1 MEPAA
6 ELLAPAYAAVPARTP
21 GMRAREATGEP
32 RLAHAKLSESLYV
45 RLVDVAAALSSRR
58 GPVQERSPGALA
70 RTSMAFG
77 PVDRAPWCPT
87 MV

>member
-58 GPVQERSPGALA
+58 GTVQELVFWG
-70 RTSMAFG
+70 
-77 PVDRAPWCPT
+77 
-87 MV
+87 